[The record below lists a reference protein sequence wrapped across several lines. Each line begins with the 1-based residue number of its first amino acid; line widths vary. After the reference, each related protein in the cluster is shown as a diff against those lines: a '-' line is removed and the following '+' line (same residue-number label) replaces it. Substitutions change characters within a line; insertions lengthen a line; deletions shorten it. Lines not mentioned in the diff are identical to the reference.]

1 MSLPKEKSTP
11 VDDLR
16 EYVTLIYGKP
26 GVGKTT
32 LAAQFENPLFLM
44 CEPGAKSLSIY
55 KKDISSWKK
64 LVNTIDDLE
73 TEKHNYK
80 TSVLDTFPAA
90 FEMCQKAVCRAN
102 GWEHPQDGPYGKG
115 WSAVYNE
122 FSFQMTRL
130 LSHMGVVF
138 IAHAG
143 EKDIEQLDGTV
154 KTQIAPDMTGQAMKF
169 ISRIVDVI
177 AYYYYAKNGNRYIR
191 IGATD
196 DIMAKNRIQGHF
208 VGITKFNA
216 GDSPEVAYE
225 NFVAA
230 FENKKVEKEN
240 QDGKQSGSSTNSKN
254 GKGLLLK
261 RIRS

>member
-1 MSLPKEKSTP
+1 MSLPTKKSIP
-11 VDDLR
+11 IDDLR
-16 EYVTLIYGKP
+16 EYVVMIFGRP

-64 LVNTIDDLE
+64 LVATIDDLE
-73 TEKHNYK
+73 TEKHEFK
-80 TSVLDTFPAA
+80 TIVLDTFPAA
-90 FEMCQKAVCRAN
+90 FEMCQKAVCKAN

-115 WSAVYNE
+115 WSSVYNE
-122 FSFQMTRL
+122 FSLQMTRL
-130 LSHMGVVF
+130 LSRTGVVF

-177 AYYYYAKNGNRYIR
+177 AYYYYAKNGRRYIR
-191 IGATD
+191 IAAKD
-196 DIMAKNRIQGHF
+196 DIMAKNRIDGHF
-208 VGITKFNA
+208 KGVSKFEA
-216 GDSPEVAYE
+216 GDSPKTAYA

-230 FENKKVEKEN
+230 FENKIDVKE
-240 QDGKQSGSSTNSKN
+240 
-254 GKGLLLK
+254 
-261 RIRS
+261 

>member
-1 MSLPKEKSTP
+1 MSLPTKKSTP
-11 VDDLR
+11 IDDLR
-16 EYVTLIYGKP
+16 EYVILVYGKP
-26 GVGKTT
+26 GTGKTT
-32 LAAQFENPLFLM
+32 LAAQFESPLFLM

-64 LVNTIDDLE
+64 LVRTIDELE
-73 TEKHNYK
+73 TETHEFK
-80 TSVLDTFPAA
+80 TAVIDTFPAA
-90 FEMCQKAVCRAN
+90 FEMCQKAVCKAN

-130 LSHMGVVF
+130 LSMTGVVF
-138 IAHAG
+138 VAHAG

-169 ISRIVDVI
+169 ISRIVDVV
-177 AYYYYAKNGNRYIR
+177 AYYYYAKNGKRYIR

-196 DIMAKNRIQGHF
+196 DIMAKNRIDGHF
-208 VGITKFNA
+208 IGVSKFNA
-216 GDSPEVAYE
+216 GDSPETAYK

-230 FENKKVEKEN
+230 FENKIEAKEKMNESRT
-240 QDGKQSGSSTNSKN
+240 QADSKN
-254 GKGLLLK
+254 SSRLLLK
-261 RIRS
+261 RNRS